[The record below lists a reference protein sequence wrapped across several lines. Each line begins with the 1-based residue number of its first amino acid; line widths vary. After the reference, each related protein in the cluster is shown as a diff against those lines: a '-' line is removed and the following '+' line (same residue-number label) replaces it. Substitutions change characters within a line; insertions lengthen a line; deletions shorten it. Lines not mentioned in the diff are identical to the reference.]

1 MDFWSKWYCIV
12 GSISGGNCNAS
23 QSRHWWLWRNMQWIS
38 GQNRIILLKVFLL
51 EIALHR
57 WQGSGGIGGKCNGFL
72 VKMVLYCWKY
82 FWCKLQCIPFQTLV
96 VLEEYEMDFWSKLY
110 CIVGSISGGNCIASL
125 ARHIG
130 GSKGI
135 CNEFLVK
142 IMLCC
147 WKYLWCKLQCI
158 PFPTLVV
165 LEEYAMDFP
174 SGLLCIVGN
183 ISGGNCNASLARQW
197 WYWGEF
203 NAFLVKIILYCL
215 KYF

>member
-1 MDFWSKWYCIV
+1 MHRWKYQCICRNWMFFCKTVLYLLIYFGKGKGKLQCIPVQALVVVEEYAMDFWSKSYYIV
-12 GSISGGNCNAS
+12 ESISA
-23 QSRHWWLWRNMQWIS
+23 
-38 GQNRIILLKVFLL
+38 
-51 EIALHR
+51 
-57 WQGSGGIGGKCNGFL
+57 
-72 VKMVLYCWKY
+72 
-82 FWCKLQCIPFQTLV
+82 
-96 VLEEYEMDFWSKLY
+96 
-110 CIVGSISGGNCIASL
+110 GNCIASL

-147 WKYLWCKLQCI
+147 WKYFWCKLQCI